1 MHIFLGESAEERNA
15 MPLAIVC
22 RFRKCV
28 CMRFEAWFLFS
39 ATFDI
44 IVVVVIFFSFVRLS
58 SFFSVEF
65 VDVFVNMAYRYSSG
79 LTRFKSDIYFI
90 SIVRTHLSVC
100 LFAVRSLA
108 HSDSFSFRYHAHKNM
123 RLCVGFFF
131 FGFLCLYCSRVCFL
145 MYGRFFYPLWIFS
158 IYLLVESTVLSL
170 CVDKQWTVVLSSSF
184 FYCAKRCVWGECEFS
199 DWMRHC
205 NGICECSQEGNRT

>member
-1 MHIFLGESAEERNA
+1 M
-15 MPLAIVC
+15 
-22 RFRKCV
+22 
-28 CMRFEAWFLFS
+28 
-39 ATFDI
+39 
-44 IVVVVIFFSFVRLS
+44 IFFSFVRLS

-100 LFAVRSLA
+100 LFDVRSLA

-131 FGFLCLYCSRVCFL
+131 FWLFVFILFQSLLFDVRPFFL
-145 MYGRFFYPLWIFS
+145 
-158 IYLLVESTVLSL
+158 STL
-170 CVDKQWTVVLSSSF
+170 DF
-184 FYCAKRCVWGECEFS
+184 
-199 DWMRHC
+199 
-205 NGICECSQEGNRT
+205 